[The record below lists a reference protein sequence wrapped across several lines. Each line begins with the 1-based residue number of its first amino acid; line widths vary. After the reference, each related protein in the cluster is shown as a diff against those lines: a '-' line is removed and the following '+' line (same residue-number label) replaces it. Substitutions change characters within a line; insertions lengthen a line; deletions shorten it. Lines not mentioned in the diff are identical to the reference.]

1 MIEYNDKKSGKIK
14 VANVTE
20 ARANFADVLSDTNV
34 SYVVT
39 KNNKPVRAII
49 DYEDFVLLRKSQQSQ
64 NFSESLESDD
74 FQEMGL
80 PCPDRRQKSKSR
92 VRGLLGTHQELLRQK
107 PSFEEVPESK
117 PIEVKIQ
124 EEVFVQKKV
133 AARESPAVSKN
144 YQQPEA
150 EDYFQTSDEDYLIS
164 PEEVEVQESAPV
176 TPPPAP
182 VTKPQPQ
189 PPQAP
194 VVQKNPEEQEYFDKY
209 KKLYGTLEPK
219 EEMPGD
225 LDRQVEE
232 RVEQLL
238 KPKLNQTVIQTSI
251 DVAQKFKPE
260 PKQLAQNPVVKEKT
274 VMQPQPAAQPKN
286 NMPSLKDL
294 LRELD
299 NEKLS
304 IMDEDE
310 ELALN
315 DEIDD
320 LINRITQD

>member
-1 MIEYNDKKSGKIK
+1 M
-14 VANVTE
+14 ANVTE
-20 ARANFADVLSDTNV
+20 ARANFADVLSDTHV

-64 NFSESLESDD
+64 NFSENLESDD
-74 FQEMGL
+74 FQQMGL
-80 PCPDRRQKSKSR
+80 PRPDRRQRSKSR
-92 VRGLLGTHQELLRQK
+92 VRGLLDTHQELLKQK
-107 PSFEEVPESK
+107 LSFEESPVSQ

-124 EEVFVQKKV
+124 EETFVQKK
-133 AARESPAVSKN
+133 AAVQSELP
-144 YQQPEA
+144 A
-150 EDYFQTSDEDYLIS
+150 EDYFQSSDEDYLIS
-164 PEEVEVQESAPV
+164 PDEIEMQGEKPGTATRIEQPKVE
-176 TPPPAP
+176 PPKVELP
-182 VTKPQPQ
+182 K

-194 VVQKNPEEQEYFDKY
+194 VVQKSPEEQEYFDKY
-209 KKLYGTLEPK
+209 KKLYGAAEP
-219 EEMPGD
+219 EEELPED

-238 KPKLNQTVIQTSI
+238 KPKLSQPMTQPEI
-251 DVAQKFKPE
+251 DVTQKFKSD
-260 PKQLAQNPVVKEKT
+260 PK
-274 VMQPQPAAQPKN
+274 PAATPQN

-304 IMDEDE
+304 IIDDDE
-310 ELALN
+310 ELALD

-320 LINRITQD
+320 LIHRITQD